1 MCDFKLVENT
11 SSFNENFVE
20 NYNEDTDAGY
30 FLEVDVQY
38 PEKFHD
44 LHNVW
49 PFLSENGKRKI
60 WETCGQLT
68 WKKKEYVMYI
78 RNLNQTLY
86 HGLVLRKVHRIITF
100 NKKNSTKIAHWYGS
114 RAKEESKKR
123 LRKIFLKLMNY
134 VVFGKTME
142 NEARRN
148 YLVTESN
155 YHTRKFFWK
164 IY

>member
-49 PFLSENGKRKI
+49 PFLSENGKKKI
-60 WETCGQLT
+60 WEACGQLT
-68 WKKKEYVMYI
+68 WKKKNMLCILEIWIKHYI
-78 RNLNQTLY
+78 
-86 HGLVLRKVHRIITF
+86 
-100 NKKNSTKIAHWYGS
+100 
-114 RAKEESKKR
+114 
-123 LRKIFLKLMNY
+123 MD
-134 VVFGKTME
+134 
-142 NEARRN
+142 
-148 YLVTESN
+148 
-155 YHTRKFFWK
+155 
-164 IY
+164 